1 MSKSVRFL
9 IEKLVIRYVQTR
21 NWRISCLCIR
31 IKQLRTERGLLQKDI
46 ANTIGI
52 SLRAYQYY
60 ERGERTPD
68 IETLEKL
75 ADYFQVSTD
84 YLLGRTEKPTLD

>member
-1 MSKSVRFL
+1 MLSIVPKISDAPSSK
-9 IEKLVIRYVQTR
+9 KPA
-21 NWRISCLCIR
+21 
-31 IKQLRTERGLLQKDI
+31 RGLLQKDI

-68 IETLEKL
+68 IEILEKL

-84 YLLGRTEKPTLD
+84 YLLGRTEKPAVD